1 MTTAVGMTQSVPS
14 TPSAASMPSATSMP
28 SVPPAAPSLPID
40 PKASAAG
47 PSPRNRKSPP
57 FLIALALEVRKL
69 RRKHYWL
76 MAAAA
81 GIILAL
87 WSGGLA
93 RYRVSGPE
101 ETRLAV
107 MSMNEAAEL
116 IAMFMP
122 AAIGALASRMVTA
135 DTEERMGQM
144 MTALGQRPTT
154 RFLAKLT
161 VLSLTVIAVEAA
173 VIGATLLCAS
183 GSRITPSYGTTLVP
197 TLIIV
202 IGFSIAV
209 SACQLALS
217 TCVSRQAIG
226 LGAAIIGGLICSILP
241 FYKLETVAW
250 ALPWGLTSAASPINT
265 PASYTS
271 VTTTGDVT
279 VIAHPWLTA
288 VLTIIVAAGW
298 AVISYVAIVR
308 KESRS

>member
-1 MTTAVGMTQSVPS
+1 MTTALGMTQSVPS
-14 TPSAASMPSATSMP
+14 
-28 SVPPAAPSLPID
+28 AAPSLPTG
-40 PKASAAG
+40 PKILAAG
-47 PSPRNRKSPP
+47 PSRRNRQRPP
-57 FLIALALEVRKL
+57 FLTALALEVRKL

>member
-47 PSPRNRKSPP
+47 PSRRSRQSPP
-57 FLIALALEVRKL
+57 FLTALALEVRKL

-81 GIILAL
+81 GILIAL

-93 RYRVSGPE
+93 LHRISGPE

-107 MSMNEAAEL
+107 LNINEAAEL

-122 AAIGALASRMVTA
+122 AAIAALASRMVTA

-161 VLSLTVIAVEAA
+161 VLSLTITAVEAG
-173 VIGATLLCAS
+173 VIGAALLLTS
-183 GSRITPSYGTTLVP
+183 GTRTTPSYGTTLVP
-197 TLIIV
+197 TLIV
-202 IGFSIAV
+202 SIGFAIAV
-209 SACQLALS
+209 SACQLALA

-226 LGAAIIGGLICSILP
+226 LGAAIIGGLACSILP
-241 FYKLETVAW
+241 YYKLEAVAW
-250 ALPWGLTSAASPINT
+250 AFPWGLTSAASPINT
-265 PASYTS
+265 LASQTS
-271 VTTTGDVT
+271 ITTTGDVT
-279 VIAHPWLTA
+279 VIVPPLAHGRPGHRRRRRLGRRF
-288 VLTIIVAAGW
+288 LC
-298 AVISYVAIVR
+298 R
-308 KESRS
+308 HRP